1 MRGNPSQLFLKIKW
15 CVWSLC
21 TKWKADWENLILK
34 SPWSTSNGK
43 KTGKPFIAEMLL
55 RICVWI
61 SSCSWKAPYSLHTS
75 RSVLYVRSLNTL
87 AKFLTNHY
95 RSNSLR
101 NRSFSY
107 FRSLSNFLDELT
119 RKHLLRNLPRYL
131 SDALLFLIDIYYSLF
146 AANLPIG
153 KISSLFDRRRPLSK
167 NLLDKIV
174 NSNSYNAMNS

>member
-1 MRGNPSQLFLKIKW
+1 MRKSYLEK
-15 CVWSLC
+15 SLVDL
-21 TKWKADWENLILK
+21 KWKE
-34 SPWSTSNGK
+34 NGK
-43 KTGKPFIAEMLL
+43 AVHSRNATSHL
-55 RICVWI
+55 RLNS

-153 KISSLFDRRRPLSK
+153 KISSLFDRRRSLSK